1 MNEPINPMTGKDFS
15 FLKNKKIAFIFH
27 LDIALLTHRLPLVE
41 HAMKHGA
48 EVYVLAGDT
57 GRGKI
62 IRNLGINFIP
72 LEISPNGMNPLDDLR
87 TVRQIYL
94 HLNRIRPDLVHNVS
108 IKPVLYG
115 SIVSRFFGKWPVVN
129 AVSGLG
135 FTFSADGK
143 AKIIKKLLSPLFRC
157 AMGFTKSVT
166 IFQNTSDMQTML
178 SAGFLK
184 NEQAKLIKG
193 SGVNCSRFKP
203 SPFPQSPV
211 VMLPARLLW
220 DKGVGEFID
229 AAKIV
234 HDKFPEV
241 KFVLVGQADHDNPKA
256 IARNQ
261 VLEWIS
267 SMPYLEWW
275 GEKEP
280 DKMAEVISRSTI
292 VVLPSYHE
300 GLPKVLLEAA
310 ASGRPVIGTDIPG
323 CRPIVRD
330 RVNGYLV
337 PVKNPEKLAEAII
350 DLLQDPEKINLFGK
364 AGRAIVCEEFSEEKI
379 VAETLEIYRE
389 ILGYSDPKRSVN

>member
-27 LDIALLTHRLPLVE
+27 LDIALLTHRLPLVK
-41 HAMKHGA
+41 HAMEHGA
-48 EVYVLAGDT
+48 EVYVLAGET
-57 GRGKI
+57 GRGDI
-62 IRNLGINFIP
+62 ISTLGIDFIP
-72 LEISPNGMNPLDDLR
+72 LEISPNGMNPFHDLR

-143 AKIIKKLLSPLFRC
+143 AKLIKKLLRPLFRC
-157 AMGFTKSVT
+157 AMSFTKSVT
-166 IFQNTSDMQTML
+166 IFQNTSDMQTMV

-193 SGVNCSRFKP
+193 SGVNCSRFHP
-203 SPFPQSPV
+203 TSFPQNPV

-234 HDKFPEV
+234 HYKFPEV
-241 KFVLVGQADHDNPKA
+241 KFVLVGQADHENPKA
-256 IARNQ
+256 ISRDQ
-261 VLEWIS
+261 VLEWTS
-267 SMPYLEWW
+267 SMPFIEWW

-292 VVLPSYHE
+292 IVLPSYHE

-323 CRPIVRD
+323 CRPIVQD
-330 RVNGYLV
+330 GVNGYLV
-337 PVKNPEKLAEAII
+337 PVKNPEKLAGAII
-350 DLLQDPEKINLFGK
+350 DLLRNPEKICLFGK
-364 AGRAIVCEEFSEEKI
+364 AGRTIACEEFSEEKI
-379 VAETLEIYRE
+379 VSETLEIYRE
-389 ILGYSDPKRSVN
+389 VLGYTPSKRSRN